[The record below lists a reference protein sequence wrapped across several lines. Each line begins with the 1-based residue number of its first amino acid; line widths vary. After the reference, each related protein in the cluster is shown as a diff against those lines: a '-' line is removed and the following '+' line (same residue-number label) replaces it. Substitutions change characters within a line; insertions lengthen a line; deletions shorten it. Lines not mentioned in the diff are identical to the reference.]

1 MTDGRKESQA
11 GQPRALRP
19 QPERHSRPKQRA
31 RTPRHS
37 RRRRVP
43 ALALIIV
50 VGAAA
55 VAGAFFAARALEG
68 GRAHGRYLIGGWT
81 FGDRVSLQRA
91 VDAGALD
98 EVSVDWLQSR
108 ADGGLLAP
116 ELDAAFIE
124 EAHHQDCRVMV
135 TLTDY
140 DQASRRFAPTIAA
153 AILATAQSRRR
164 HVAAVADW
172 CEQHGVDGVDVDWEA
187 LAASQRD
194 RFSRFVEELARR
206 LHTDGRQ
213 IAVDVYPKTRE
224 PGAWDGPRA
233 QDWERLGKAVDQ
245 FRVMTYNYSGSWSSP
260 GPLSPPAWMDDVLSF
275 AETRVAPHKV
285 VMGLGFYGR
294 DWRGDTT
301 TDLVWDDVRRIR
313 ADHDP
318 KPGRGDSAELRLRYR
333 RGGARHTAYFPD
345 AEAIDAKLTM
355 LLERH
360 ARIGGVYAWR
370 MGQEDPAVWALLHR
384 RLY

>member
-1 MTDGRKESQA
+1 MTDGREESQD

-19 QPERHSRPKQRA
+19 RPKQRA

-55 VAGAFFAARALEG
+55 VAGAFFAARALQG

-108 ADGGLLAP
+108 ADG
-116 ELDAAFIE
+116 
-124 EAHHQDCRVMV
+124 
-135 TLTDY
+135 
-140 DQASRRFAPTIAA
+140 
-153 AILATAQSRRR
+153 
-164 HVAAVADW
+164 
-172 CEQHGVDGVDVDWEA
+172 
-187 LAASQRD
+187 
-194 RFSRFVEELARR
+194 
-206 LHTDGRQ
+206 RQ

-224 PGAWDGPRA
+224 RGAWDGPRA

-260 GPLSPPAWMDDVLSF
+260 GPLSSPAWMDDVLSF

-313 ADHDP
+313 ANHDP
-318 KPGRGDSAELRLRYR
+318 KPDRGDSAELRLRYR

-355 LLERH
+355 FLERH